1 MPSVPSAELLNAR
14 EFSGTER
21 FQLIRQLGMG
31 GMGVVYE
38 ALDRETGEKVA
49 LKTLRNVD
57 GTAILLFKQEF
68 RALAGIASPEPR
80 SGSASCSSRAATGS
94 SRWSCSRASHLMS
107 WLRDG
112 DNDAAAR
119 RRSRSS
125 SPGSARCTTPV
136 TCTATSSRRTCSSP
150 KGRVVLLD
158 FGLAT
163 RHDRDQLSWRDGDD
177 GRHAR
182 RTWRPSRRACGR
194 SGPRRTST
202 RSA

>member
-38 ALDRETGEKVA
+38 AHDRKTGEKVA

-68 RALAGIASPEPR
+68 RALAGIHNPNLIRLGELFE
-80 SGSASCSSRAATGS
+80 SRGDLFFTMELLEGM
-94 SRWSCSRASHLMS
+94 HLMS
-107 WLRDG
+107 WLLRGDKARLRDTLTQLVPG
-112 DNDAAAR
+112 LGVLHDAGHVHR
-119 RRSRSS
+119 DVKPSNVL
-125 SPGSARCTTPV
+125 V
-136 TCTATSSRRTCSSP
+136 T

-163 RHDRDQLSWRDGDD
+163 RHDDGALSWPDVAMVGTPDYM
-177 GRHAR
+177 APEQASM
-182 RTWRPSRRACGR
+182 RPV
-194 SGPRRTST
+194 GPESD
-202 RSA
+202 